1 MCSFVSSFSVDVYS
15 SEQSRSRPL
24 SLEGRGPQFSRCP
37 LRPRNPSKSYSDRFA
52 EADIIV
58 DHRVRSDRD
67 PPRVGQ
73 IEFAENDLVT
83 PDLAEKILE
92 NLDRQLFPGTAAVAE
107 TKRRKAGIVADR
119 LRLIADIPLTE
130 YRLDVASTRFMT
142 RRRGGDFCP
151 PKTDLESGCSCHDP
165 LRMKSAARFREI
177 FLRQVSRRP
186 SWRGRCQWRR
196 RVRRA
201 GQRAKEQA
209 FASHTWNPFT
219 CEFRLRVCPISSKA
233 AAMSAV
239 RFLKGRWPHLPSRLR
254 ARQIPG

>member
-1 MCSFVSSFSVDVYS
+1 MCEDNDNGFF
-15 SEQSRSRPL
+15 
-24 SLEGRGPQFSRCP
+24 QFLPAR
-37 LRPRNPSKSYSDRFA
+37 KS
-52 EADIIV
+52 
-58 DHRVRSDRD
+58 
-67 PPRVGQ
+67 
-73 IEFAENDLVT
+73 
-83 PDLAEKILE
+83 PDLLISAL
-92 NLDRQLFPGTAAVAE
+92 
-107 TKRRKAGIVADR
+107 RKAALPC
-119 LRLIADIPLTE
+119 LRRRCLLVRFGDHQGTVSRITNYALWVCWDCTGPE
-130 YRLDVASTRFMT
+130 VYPVHSGALDQYWSGFVPHHLFMT

-151 PKTDLESGCSCHDP
+151 PKTDLESGLLLS
-165 LRMKSAARFREI
+165 RSASDEICRKIREI

-209 FASHTWNPFT
+209 FASHTWDPFT